1 MTNCIQNGN
10 NITVNSPKEI
20 AEEFNNH
27 FTFIAKNIENKLIK
41 PVCDF
46 SKFLKNLY
54 KDFFFISPTNK
65 EEVNSII
72 KTSTGPTIIPT
83 KFLRLFQ
90 NTLSEPIA
98 LLSNLSFFNWYFSYK
113 SRDSKCY
120 VTFQKR

>member
-10 NITVNSPKEI
+10 SMTVNIPKEI

-41 PVCDF
+41 AVCDF
-46 SKFLKNLY
+46 SKFLNNLN
-54 KDFFFISPTNK
+54 KDSFFISPTNK
-65 EEVNSII
+65 EELTSII
-72 KTSTGPTIIPT
+72 KTSTGPTIIPI

-90 NTLSEPIA
+90 NTLNEPIA
-98 LLSNLSFFNWYFSYK
+98 LLSNLPFFNWYFFYK